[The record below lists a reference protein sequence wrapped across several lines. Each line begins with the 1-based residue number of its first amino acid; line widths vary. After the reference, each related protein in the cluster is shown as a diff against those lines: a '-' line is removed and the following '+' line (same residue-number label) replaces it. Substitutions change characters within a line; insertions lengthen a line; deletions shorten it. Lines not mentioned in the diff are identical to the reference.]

1 MGREQEKSG
10 RRDCNKKIKVFLTI
24 LCKIY
29 KVRYLKVA
37 KVTFFFIISPRE
49 KLSPDILLYINV

>member
-10 RRDCNKKIKVFLTI
+10 RRDCNKKIKVFLTV
-24 LCKIY
+24 LCKMY
-29 KVRYLKVA
+29 KVSYLKVA
-37 KVTFFFIISPRE
+37 KVTFFIVSPRE

>member
-10 RRDCNKKIKVFLTI
+10 RRDCNKKIQVFLTV
-24 LCKIY
+24 LCKMY

-37 KVTFFFIISPRE
+37 KVTFFIISPRE
-49 KLSPDILLYINV
+49 KLSPDFLLCINV

>member
-1 MGREQEKSG
+1 MEEETVT
-10 RRDCNKKIKVFLTI
+10 KKIKVFLTV

-37 KVTFFFIISPRE
+37 KVTFFYHFSKR
-49 KLSPDILLYINV
+49 KAFT

>member
-10 RRDCNKKIKVFLTI
+10 RRVKKKIEVFLTV
-24 LCKIY
+24 LCKMY

-37 KVTFFFIISPRE
+37 KVTFSMVPPRE